1 MEEPVFGRRSG
12 PLADGKK
19 NEVVNFPIL
28 AAESSIMR
36 LAEQAIIGEFPFN
49 FAGQGTGMIHQCHD
63 SIAVEIPLPDS
74 LPPDWKPVEGESL
87 PAELEE
93 ARRRVEECMTVTI
106 PGWDVKM
113 TAEAEVGR
121 SLKDI

>member
-1 MEEPVFGRRSG
+1 MKGEP
-12 PLADGKK
+12 
-19 NEVVNFPIL
+19 
-28 AAESSIMR
+28 
-36 LAEQAIIGEFPFN
+36 
-49 FAGQGTGMIHQCHD
+49 
-63 SIAVEIPLPDS
+63 
-74 LPPDWKPVEGESL
+74 L